1 MAIVMVG
8 LNHRTAPVE
17 LREKL
22 ALAGCSLRMALED
35 LRDMAQAP
43 NADTVSEAIVLSTC
57 NRLEVYASVHKPA
70 DGVSALGHF
79 LGGLQNV
86 SAAELIP
93 HLYHHEGEAA
103 VKHLM
108 RVSSGL
114 DSMILGEP
122 QILGQVT
129 QAYEEARAAGSTG
142 PILSHLF
149 TQAIHVGKRA
159 RTETGISRHTT
170 SVAHVGAQKVI
181 DELPAPGTRHV
192 LIVGAGEMAS
202 LAAEVLGRSGPVE
215 LAFIN
220 RTFNRAE
227 TMAAELNGRALAW
240 HQLEEGLAWA
250 DALISATGAP
260 HTVIYR
266 QDLAA
271 VLPARAGRPLVVV
284 DLSVPRDVEDIARDL
299 PGITYYDIDDLQSVL
314 DAHMELRRAAI
325 PDVEVV
331 VSEGVSEFGEW
342 LSGRQVTP
350 VIRNLREWAE
360 GVASEELEQALNRMP
375 DADERTRAAVGR
387 LAHRLINRLLHEPTT
402 RLRMQAADGNGY
414 GYAHAIRELFAL
426 EELSMQCPRDRDG
439 CTTPEAPPGAAC
451 NLECMGHSVD
461 EHSAEAQSA

>member
-1 MAIVMVG
+1 VSIVLVG

-43 NADTVSEAIVLSTC
+43 AGHPVSEAVVLSTC
-57 NRLEVYASVHKPA
+57 NRLEVYASVHNTA
-70 DGVSALGHF
+70 AGVEVLGQF

-86 SAAELIP
+86 SAPELAP
-93 HLYHHEGEAA
+93 HLYHHDGETA
-103 VKHLM
+103 VTHLM
-108 RVSSGL
+108 RVASGL

-129 QAYEEARAAGSTG
+129 QAYEDARTAGATG

-159 RTETGISRHTT
+159 RTETAIGRHTT

-181 DELPAPGTRHV
+181 DELSSVKERHV
-192 LIVGAGEMAS
+192 LVVGAGEMAS
-202 LAAEVLGRSGPVE
+202 VAAEVLGRFGAAE
-215 LAFIN
+215 LTFIN

-227 TMAAELNGRALAW
+227 AMAAEMNGRALAW
-240 HQLEEGLAWA
+240 HQLEEGLVWA
-250 DALISATGAP
+250 DAVISATGAP

-266 QDLAA
+266 QDLVGIVA
-271 VLPARAGRPLVVV
+271 ARAGRPLVIV
-284 DLSVPRDVEDIARDL
+284 DLSVPRDIEDVARDM
-299 PGITYYDIDDLQSVL
+299 PGLIYYDIDDLQNVL

-325 PDVEVV
+325 PDVEAVV
-331 VSEGVSEFGEW
+331 EEGASQFAEW

-350 VIRNLREWAE
+350 VIRNLRDWAE
-360 GVASEELEQALNRMP
+360 GVAAEELEHALNRMP
-375 DADERTRAAVGR
+375 DADERTRQMVGR
-387 LAHRLINRLLHEPTT
+387 MAHRLVNRLLHEPTT
-402 RLRMQAADGNGY
+402 RLRMQAVDGNGY

-426 EELSMQCPRDRDG
+426 EDITLECPRDRDG
-439 CTTPEAPPGAAC
+439 CAAPEAPPGAAC
-451 NLECMGHSVD
+451 NLECMS
-461 EHSAEAQSA
+461 HSAEEQTA

>member
-1 MAIVMVG
+1 VAIVLVG

-17 LREKL
+17 LREKM

-35 LRDMAQAP
+35 LRQMNHAA
-43 NADTVSEAIVLSTC
+43 AHTVTEAVVLSTC
-57 NRLEVYASVHKPA
+57 NRLEIYAMVHNAA
-70 DGVSALGHF
+70 DGVATLGRF

-86 SAAELIP
+86 PDVEMAP
-93 HLYHHEGEAA
+93 HLYHHEGDNAA
-103 VKHLM
+103 RHLM
-108 RVSSGL
+108 RVASGL

-129 QAYEEARAAGSTG
+129 QAYEEARTAGATG

-149 TQAIHVGKRA
+149 EQAIHTGKRA

-181 DELPAPGTRHV
+181 DELAHV
-192 LIVGAGEMAS
+192 SERRVLVVGAGEMAS
-202 LAAEVLGRSGPVE
+202 LAAEVLQRSGPIE

-227 TMAAELNGRALAW
+227 AMASELGGRALAW

-266 QDLAA
+266 QDLVDIGAA
-271 VLPARAGRPLVVV
+271 RTARPLVIV
-284 DLSVPRDVEDIARDL
+284 DLSVPRDIEDLARDL
-299 PGITYYDIDDLQSVL
+299 AGVIYYDIDDLQSVL

-325 PDVEVV
+325 PDAENV
-331 VSEGVSEFGEW
+331 VSEGVAQFAEW

-360 GVASEELEQALNRMP
+360 HVATEELQSALNRLP
-375 DADERTRAAVGR
+375 DADDRTRQTVGR
-387 LAHRLINRLLHEPTT
+387 LVHRVVNRLLHEPTT

-426 EELSMQCPRDRDG
+426 ENITIECPRDRDG
-439 CTTPEAPPGAAC
+439 CPTVDQPPGTAC
-451 NLECMGHSVD
+451 NCECLRDS
-461 EHSAEAQSA
+461 EAQST